1 MEMIKKLALLAVVA
15 CGFVAC
21 VSEADNN
28 PVNPSEQIEEV
39 GFVMPMEATRTAIG
53 PDGMSTRWAE
63 GDKLSVW
70 ALNSEGNYTFENTQ
84 FTMRYFSPE
93 YDKAYFVSNISEMPE
108 GDYTYFLSYPKP
120 VSVNGTQVTYSV
132 SSGQSGAYDGKYDIM
147 IAEPATASALSAT
160 HSVELNTI
168 MRHQMHAIK
177 ITVPEKSSNFDNKVY
192 ALEITFPT
200 AVVGDMTVDVT
211 NPNAEPVYT
220 NTSNTITVK
229 SDDGFAV
236 GSDIW
241 VFVLPGMVSGNVS
254 YKITGLQQRS
264 EVATYP
270 FERNLQRGHVTPI
283 RMAMPPFEKYTAF
296 NFSIGENYL
305 GEDFNFFTLYDNNG
319 NNMGTYYRNSENRY
333 TWEYYGEMSASTY
346 SNTTW
351 RLVFDSENAVVE
363 NSVNLGTI
371 KPYFKQN
378 IPSVNVPYLMFED
391 FSSFP
396 AVSSNDAYKTSSM
409 GGMSAVELK
418 PGSGWTGARCGVQAG
433 TSARIAARRETSA
446 DSPARM
452 DSAPLSTIKS
462 GKSVDVVVVYNY
474 GAAQQAGGL
483 GSKRLGQTILQGY
496 VTTQGKIN
504 SPGSIYVLLA
514 GQDFTKITGV
524 YDESNYI
531 SISSDE
537 NSGSYTNLPY
547 TSTYSLNNVNNNVRL
562 SWASVINHA
571 AGTNNN
577 TSWFYVDNVRVQIVK

>member
-1 MEMIKKLALLAVVA
+1 MMIFKKVTLLALLVVSL
-15 CGFVAC
+15 
-21 VSEADNN
+21 VSCAFEVDNA
-28 PVNPSEQIEEV
+28 PVRPVEQVEV
-39 GFVMPMEATRTAIG
+39 GFEIPIDATRTSLD
-53 PDGMSTRWAE
+53 PDGRTTRWAE
-63 GDKLSVW
+63 GDKLAVW
-70 ALNSEGNYTFENTQ
+70 AKGADGGYAFENAS
-84 FTMRYFSPE
+84 FMLRYFSTE
-93 YDKAYFVSNISEMPE
+93 YDKAFFASNIATMAE
-108 GDYTYFLSYPKP
+108 GDYTYYLSYPTP
-120 VSVNGTQVTYSV
+120 VSTNGTLATYTLPAV
-132 SSGQSGAYDGKYDIM
+132 QTGEYDGRYDVM
-147 IAEPATASALSAT
+147 IAEPVVEGALTTSKR
-160 HSVELNTI
+160 VELNTI
-168 MRHQMHAIK
+168 MRHQMHGIK

-192 ALEITFPT
+192 GLEITFPT

-211 NPNAEPVYT
+211 NPYAEPVYT
-220 NTSNTITVK
+220 NTSNTITVN
-229 SDDGFAV
+229 SDEGFAV

-409 GGMSAVELK
+409 GEMSAVELK
-418 PGSGWTGARCGVQAG
+418 SGSGWTGARCGVQAG

-446 DSPARM
+446 DYPARM
-452 DSAPLSTIKS
+452 DSAPLSAIKS

-504 SPGSIYVLLA
+504 SPGSIYSLL
-514 GQDFTKITGV
+514 GGSQDFSKITGV

-571 AGTNNN
+571 KGTNNN

>member
-1 MEMIKKLALLAVVA
+1 MIFKKVTLLALLVVSL
-15 CGFVAC
+15 
-21 VSEADNN
+21 VSCAFEVDNT
-28 PVNPSEQIEEV
+28 PVRPVEQVEV
-39 GFVMPMEATRTAIG
+39 GFEIPIDATRTSLD
-53 PDGMSTRWAE
+53 PDGRTTRWSE
-63 GDKLSVW
+63 GDKLAVW
-70 ALNSEGNYTFENTQ
+70 AKDADGNFAFQNATF
-84 FTMRYFSPE
+84 MLRYFSPE
-93 YDKAYFVSNISEMPE
+93 FDKAFFTSNIAQMDE
-108 GDYTYFLSYPKP
+108 GDYTYYLSYPAP
-120 VSVNGTQVTYSV
+120 VSTDGTLATYTLPAV
-132 SSGQSGAYDGKYDIM
+132 QTGEYDGRYDVM
-147 IAEPATASALSAT
+147 VAEPVVEGALTTSKR
-160 HSVELNTI
+160 VELNTI
-168 MRHQMHAIK
+168 MRHQMHGIK

-192 ALEITFPT
+192 GLEITFPV

-220 NTSNTITVK
+220 NTSNTITVN
-229 SDDGFAV
+229 SDEGFAV

-296 NFSIGENYL
+296 VFSIGENYL

-319 NNMGTYYRNSENRY
+319 NNMGTYYRNAENKY
-333 TWEYYGEMSASTY
+333 TWEYYGEFSASTY
-346 SNTTW
+346 SNTNW
-351 RLVFDSENAVVE
+351 RLVFDTENAVVE
-363 NSVNLGTI
+363 NSVNLGTV

-396 AVSSNDAYKTSSM
+396 AVSSNDAYKTSSS

-418 PGSGWTGARCGVQAG
+418 SGSGWTGARCGVQAG

-446 DSPARM
+446 DYPARM
-452 DSAPLSTIKS
+452 DSAPLSAIKS
-462 GKSVDVVVVYNY
+462 GKSVDIVVTYNY
-474 GAAQQAGGL
+474 GAAQQVGGL
-483 GSKRLGQTILQGY
+483 SSKRLGQTILQGY

-504 SPGSIYVLLA
+504 SPGSIYSLL
-514 GQDFTKITGV
+514 GGSQDFSKIDGV

-547 TSTYSLNNVNNNVRL
+547 TSTYSLSSIGNTARL
-562 SWASVINHA
+562 SWASVVNHA
-571 AGTNNN
+571 TGANNN
-577 TSWFYVDNVRVQIVK
+577 TNWFYIDNVRVQIAK

>member
-1 MEMIKKLALLAVVA
+1 MIFKKVTLLALLVVSL
-15 CGFVAC
+15 
-21 VSEADNN
+21 VSCAFEVDNA
-28 PVNPSEQIEEV
+28 PVRPVEQVEV
-39 GFVMPMEATRTAIG
+39 GFEIPIDATRTSLD
-53 PDGMSTRWAE
+53 PDGRTTRWAE
-63 GDKLSVW
+63 GDKLAVW
-70 ALNSEGNYTFENTQ
+70 AKDADGGYAFENAS
-84 FTMRYFSPE
+84 FMLRYFSTE
-93 YDKAYFVSNISEMPE
+93 YDKAFFASNIAAMAE
-108 GDYTYFLSYPKP
+108 GDYTYYLSYPTP
-120 VSVNGTQVTYSV
+120 VSTNGTLATYTLPAV
-132 SSGQSGAYDGKYDIM
+132 QTGEYDGRYDVM
-147 IAEPATASALSAT
+147 IAEPVVEGALTS
-160 HSVELNTI
+160 SKRVELNTI
-168 MRHQMHAIK
+168 MRHQMHGIK

-192 ALEITFPT
+192 GLEITFPT

-220 NTSNTITVK
+220 NTSNTITVN
-229 SDDGFAV
+229 SDEGFAV

-254 YKITGLQQRS
+254 YKVTGLEQRS
-264 EVATYP
+264 ELATYHI
-270 FERNLQRGHVTPI
+270 ERDMQRGHVTPI

-396 AVSSNDAYKTSSM
+396 AVSSNDAYTSLFNS
-409 GGMSAVELK
+409 GGKSAVELK
-418 PGSGWTGARCGVQAG
+418 SGSGWTGARCGVQAG

-446 DSPARM
+446 DYPARM
-452 DSAPLSTIKS
+452 DSAPLSAIKS

-474 GAAQQAGGL
+474 GAAQQA

-504 SPGSIYVLLA
+504 SPGSIYVLLR
-514 GQDFTKITGV
+514 GQDFSKIEGV

>member
-1 MEMIKKLALLAVVA
+1 MIFKKVTLLALLVVSL
-15 CGFVAC
+15 
-21 VSEADNN
+21 VSCAFEVDNA
-28 PVNPSEQIEEV
+28 PVRPVEQVEV
-39 GFVMPMEATRTAIG
+39 GFEIPIDATRTSLD
-53 PDGMSTRWAE
+53 PDGRTTRWAE
-63 GDKLSVW
+63 GDKLAVW
-70 ALNSEGNYTFENTQ
+70 AKDADGGYTFENASFMLRYFSTEYDKAFFASNIAAMAEGNYT
-84 FTMRYFSPE
+84 Y
-93 YDKAYFVSNISEMPE
+93 Y
-108 GDYTYFLSYPKP
+108 LSYPTP
-120 VSVNGTQVTYSV
+120 VSTNGTLATYTLPAV
-132 SSGQSGAYDGKYDIM
+132 QTGEYDGRYDVM
-147 IAEPATASALSAT
+147 IAEPVVEGALTTSKR
-160 HSVELNTI
+160 VELNTI
-168 MRHQMHAIK
+168 MRHQMHGIK

-192 ALEITFPT
+192 GLEITFPT

-211 NPNAEPVYT
+211 NPKAEPVYT
-220 NTSNTITVK
+220 NTSNTITVN
-229 SDDGFAV
+229 SDEGFAV

-396 AVSSNDAYKTSSM
+396 AVSSNDAYTSSFST
-409 GGMSAVELK
+409 GGKSAVELK
-418 PGSGWTGARCGVQAG
+418 SGSGWTGARCGVQAG

-446 DSPARM
+446 DYPARM
-452 DSAPLSTIKS
+452 DSAPLSAIKS

-474 GAAQQAGGL
+474 GAAQQA

-504 SPGSIYVLLA
+504 SPGSIYVLLS
-514 GQDFTKITGV
+514 GQDFSKITGV

-547 TSTYSLNNVNNNVRL
+547 TSTYSLNNVSNNARL

-571 AGTNNN
+571 AGANNN

>member
-1 MEMIKKLALLAVVA
+1 MIFKKVTLLALLVVSL
-15 CGFVAC
+15 
-21 VSEADNN
+21 VSCAFEVDNA
-28 PVNPSEQIEEV
+28 PVRPVEQVEV
-39 GFVMPMEATRTAIG
+39 GFEIPIDATRTSLD
-53 PDGMSTRWAE
+53 PDGRTTRWAE
-63 GDKLSVW
+63 GDKLAVW
-70 ALNSEGNYTFENTQ
+70 AKDADGGYTFENAS
-84 FTMRYFSPE
+84 FMLRYFSSE
-93 YDKAYFVSNISEMPE
+93 YDKAFFASNIAAMAE
-108 GDYTYFLSYPKP
+108 GDYTYYLSYPTP
-120 VSVNGTQVTYSV
+120 VSTNGTLATYTLPAV
-132 SSGQSGAYDGKYDIM
+132 QTGEYDGRYDVM
-147 IAEPATASALSAT
+147 IAEPVVEGALTTSKR
-160 HSVELNTI
+160 VELNTI
-168 MRHQMHAIK
+168 MRHQMHGIK

-192 ALEITFPT
+192 GLEITFPV

-220 NTSNTITVK
+220 NTSNTITVN
-229 SDDGFAV
+229 SDEGFAV

-333 TWEYYGEMSASTY
+333 VWEYYGEMSASTY

-396 AVSSNDAYKTSSM
+396 AVSSNDEYTSLFNS
-409 GGMSAVELK
+409 GGKSAVELK
-418 PGSGWTGARCGVQAG
+418 SGSGWTGARCGVQAG

-446 DSPARM
+446 DYPARM
-452 DSAPLSTIKS
+452 DSAPLSAIKS

-474 GAAQQAGGL
+474 GAAQQA

-504 SPGSIYVLLA
+504 SPGSIYVLLS
-514 GQDFTKITGV
+514 GQDFSKIEGV

-571 AGTNNN
+571 TGANNN